1 MSSGSVLRDVMLARY
16 DELVQRLSW
25 RLGSSESARDALH
38 EAYLKIE
45 RAELAPDIRQPFGY
59 VMRMAVNIAANKRRA
74 ERRLLS
80 IDEVEALL
88 DPADDAPG
96 PHQLAEGRSDMR
108 AVERALAALPERRR
122 AIFLAAWVEGV
133 AHPAIAERH
142 GIALRTVQHEIKLAS
157 DSLRDAVA
165 AKNVVPLRVLRGQ
178 VS

>member
-1 MSSGSVLRDVMLARY
+1 MLARY
-16 DELVQRLSW
+16 DELVRRLSW
-25 RLGSSESARDALH
+25 RLGSSDTARDVLH
-38 EAYLKIE
+38 DVYLKVE
-45 RAELAPDIRQPFGY
+45 RSDLSADIRQPFGY

-96 PHQLAEGRSDMR
+96 PDRLAEGRSDMR
-108 AVERALAALPERRR
+108 AVERALTAMPERRR

-142 GIALRTVQHEIKLAS
+142 GIALRTVQHEMKLAS
-157 DSLRDAVA
+157 DTLRGAVT
-165 AKNVVPLRVLRGQ
+165 AKNVIPLRAGRGQ